1 MIVIGMSHSIIYI
14 ILYYIILILILYYII
29 LYDIILY
36 SIILYYIILYYIFIF
51 NVYSNIYQIMS
62 MGSSRPT
69 NPYQLL
75 SPPSIRFSA
84 PPTPID
90 TLDPEAES
98 GWWYTYPSEKY

>member
-1 MIVIGMSHSIIYI
+1 
-14 ILYYIILILILYYII
+14 
-29 LYDIILY
+29 
-36 SIILYYIILYYIFIF
+36 
-51 NVYSNIYQIMS
+51 MS

-98 GWWYTYPSEKY
+98 GWWFQPF

>member
-1 MIVIGMSHSIIYI
+1 
-14 ILYYIILILILYYII
+14 
-29 LYDIILY
+29 
-36 SIILYYIILYYIFIF
+36 
-51 NVYSNIYQIMS
+51 MS

-98 GWWYTYPSEKY
+98 GWWYTYPSENISQLGLLFLILYMEQ